1 MSKFQNR
8 FDNYTKAVDRL
19 REVIALYD
27 VNKDIPMMNN
37 IIRDSLI
44 QRFEICYEL
53 SWKTIKEYMIFEG
66 YEVGTS
72 PRSILKAAYQ
82 NELLDS
88 EELWLNMISDRNVA
102 SHEYNEDYINEVTLR
117 IQGYFNQFELLW
129 KKLQG

>member
-72 PRSILKAAYQ
+72 PRSILKTAYQ

-102 SHEYNEDYINEVTLR
+102 SHEYNEDYINEVALR
-117 IQGYFNQFELLW
+117 IQGYFNQFDLLW
-129 KKLQG
+129 KKLQE

>member
-1 MSKFQNR
+1 MSKLQNR

-53 SWKTIKEYMIFEG
+53 SWKAIKEYMIFEG
-66 YEVGTS
+66 YEIGTS

-102 SHEYNEDYINEVTLR
+102 SHEYNEDYINEVALR
-117 IQGYFNQFELLW
+117 IQGYFNQFDLLW
-129 KKLQG
+129 KKLQE